1 MSKEKVSLRWW
12 QSQLEWTKRQKGR
25 QLRVETLPDT
35 SVNLTSSKTFKETDH
50 EKKQNCYKAGKI
62 RPQQQRSAMW
72 ELEQD
77 A

>member
-1 MSKEKVSLRWW
+1 MKSIRVDKK
-12 QSQLEWTKRQKGR
+12 TKRR
-25 QLRVETLPDT
+25 QLRVETVPDT
-35 SVNLTSSKTFKETDH
+35 SVNLTSSKTFKETDQ
-50 EKKQNCYKAGKI
+50 EKKQNYYKAGKI